1 MESFISV
8 SKRKKQDIVTKIIN
22 EWDPMDLL
30 AMGAGE
36 DRYRL
41 EIDKIVDALDQVDSV
56 DKLARS
62 IKQYMD
68 ASFSTDL
75 PSITCLQVAVLIWEE
90 IQE

>member
-41 EIDKIVDALDQVDSV
+41 EIDKIVDALDQVNSV
-56 DKLARS
+56 DELAGY

-90 IQE
+90 IHE

>member
-8 SKRKKQDIVTKIIN
+8 SKRKKQDVVTKIIN

-41 EIDKIVDALDQVDSV
+41 KIDKIVDALDQVDSV
-56 DKLARS
+56 DVLAGF

-68 ASFSTDL
+68 ASFSTDF

>member
-1 MESFISV
+1 MESFIGV

-36 DRYRL
+36 DRYQL

-56 DKLARS
+56 DELAGY

-68 ASFSTDL
+68 ASFSTDF

>member
-36 DRYRL
+36 NRYRL

-56 DKLARS
+56 DELAGY
-62 IKQYMD
+62 IKHYMD

-75 PSITCLQVAVLIWEE
+75 PSITCLQVAVLIWEGIHE
-90 IQE
+90 

>member
-8 SKRKKQDIVTKIIN
+8 SMQRKKDIVIKVIN

-36 DRYRL
+36 DRYRM
-41 EIDKIVDALDQVDSV
+41 EIDKIVDALDQINSV
-56 DKLARS
+56 DELAVY

-75 PSITCLQVAVLIWEE
+75 PPITCLQVAVLIWEE
-90 IQE
+90 IKD

>member
-1 MESFISV
+1 MESFIGV
-8 SKRKKQDIVTKIIN
+8 SRKKKQEIVTKNIN

-41 EIDKIVDALDQVDSV
+41 EIDKIVDALDEIDSV
-56 DKLARS
+56 DKLGVY
-62 IKQYMD
+62 IKQTMD

-75 PSITCLQVAVLIWEE
+75 PSITCVQVAVLIWEE

>member
-1 MESFISV
+1 MESFIGV
-8 SKRKKQDIVTKIIN
+8 SKIKKQEIVIQIIN

-36 DRYRL
+36 DRYQNQ
-41 EIDKIVDALDQVDSV
+41 IDKIVDALDEVDSV
-56 DKLARS
+56 DELARH

-68 ASFSTDL
+68 ASFSTDF

-90 IQE
+90 IKK

>member
-1 MESFISV
+1 MESFIGV
-8 SKRKKQDIVTKIIN
+8 SKSKKQDIVTKVIN

-36 DRYRL
+36 DRYQI
-41 EIDKIVDALDQVDSV
+41 EIDKIVDALDQINSV
-56 DKLARS
+56 DELAVC

-90 IQE
+90 K

>member
-8 SKRKKQDIVTKIIN
+8 SKRKKQDVVTKIIN

-30 AMGAGE
+30 ALGAGE

-56 DKLARS
+56 DVLAGF

-68 ASFSTDL
+68 ASFSTDF

-90 IQE
+90 IKE